1 MFGYTKEELLHLHI
15 SQLIDKEQLKR
26 QPIRFDL
33 LAVGQHIFS
42 HRTMYHKDGT
52 AVHVEANVKKFGEGM
67 VMAIVRDLTQ
77 RRIIEEN
84 LERSE
89 KNLRHVLSSSAEN
102 FYMIDRN
109 YRITLINEAAE
120 RNLEKAWGKPVALGM
135 NILDWYPERSTEPIK
150 ESFDKALAG
159 KKSYELNI
167 RWKDYLNGYW
177 LILSR

>member
-1 MFGYTKEELLHLHI
+1 
-15 SQLIDKEQLKR
+15 
-26 QPIRFDL
+26 
-33 LAVGQHIFS
+33 
-42 HRTMYHKDGT
+42 
-52 AVHVEANVKKFGEGM
+52 VEANVKKFSEGM

-120 RNLEKAWGKPVALGM
+120 RNLQKAWRKPVSLGM
-135 NILDWYPERSTEPIK
+135 NILEQVPESTTEPIK
-150 ESFDKALAG
+150 DSFDKALAG
-159 KKSYELNI
+159 EKIAYELNI
-167 RWKDYLNGYW
+167 RLAGLPEWVLVNFIPYQ
-177 LILSR
+177 